1 MAGNFEG
8 IKNRRFGIEIEM
20 TGITRCSAAKAIR
33 DVLGGSV
40 EHIGGSYDKYKIY
53 DDDGRAWSIVSDASI
68 EPYKKNGDRASDLY
82 KVEMNSPVLDYED
95 IPLLQSVIRGLRS
108 AGAITGPQYDCG
120 THVHID
126 ASDFDAQKIRNL
138 VNIWSSKEDF
148 LWDALQVSSAR
159 STYCKKINR
168 SFVEQLNRRKPKD
181 MEKIKQMWYSETYQS
196 PSNHYNPTRYHA
208 LNLHSYF
215 QHGHFEIRACNASL
229 HAGEVRAQIVL
240 ALAISNAAFTKKYC
254 SPAVSHSDNM
264 RYSFRVFL
272 LNLGLIG
279 DEFKNCR
286 THLLKHLDG
295 NIAWR
300 HPEDAIAQRERL
312 KAQRQQVQHIEP
324 VQSEETDETEDETEG
339 MEMSM

>member
-1 MAGNFEG
+1 MTLHKF
-8 IKNRRFGIEIEM
+8 IKRLITVAVRASCSFGCCSVCFALSSDELSL

-53 DDDGRAWSIVSDASI
+53 DEDGRAWSIVSDASI

-148 LWDALQVSSAR
+148 LWDALQVSSVWLFI
-159 STYCKKINR
+159 S
-168 SFVEQLNRRKPKD
+168 
-181 MEKIKQMWYSETYQS
+181 
-196 PSNHYNPTRYHA
+196 
-208 LNLHSYF
+208 
-215 QHGHFEIRACNASL
+215 AS
-229 HAGEVRAQIVL
+229 
-240 ALAISNAAFTKKYC
+240 C
-254 SPAVSHSDNM
+254 S
-264 RYSFRVFL
+264 
-272 LNLGLIG
+272 
-279 DEFKNCR
+279 
-286 THLLKHLDG
+286 
-295 NIAWR
+295 
-300 HPEDAIAQRERL
+300 
-312 KAQRQQVQHIEP
+312 
-324 VQSEETDETEDETEG
+324 
-339 MEMSM
+339 